1 MEGPILY
8 SVPDSVRITTLPNG
22 LRVATDRVDSVE
34 TTSLG
39 VWSGVGTR
47 HEPAEHNGVAHL
59 LEHMAFKGTRRRS
72 ARDIVVEIEDV
83 GGFLNAYTGREQTA
97 FYAKVLAEDSRLAVD
112 ILADILQNS
121 VFDAGEL
128 TRERAVVLQEIGQAE
143 DTPDDIIF
151 DHFQETAFPDQAM
164 GRPVLGRVEI
174 VESLPRD
181 VVAGY
186 MATRYRA
193 DHMVL
198 AASGRLDHD
207 ELVDLAG
214 KLFDKLPTGALPNVE
229 PARYIGGDH
238 RSERDLEQVHLVLG
252 FDGLGYSDPDYY
264 VSAILSQLLGGGMSS
279 RLFQEIRE
287 KRGLVYSIHS
297 FGSSYLDG
305 GLFGIYAGTGEKEV
319 SELLPV
325 VCDELVK
332 LAGDMSEA
340 EVKRAAAQLKAA
352 TLMAR
357 EKPSSRCEQLASQL
371 LIYGRPIPPAELVA
385 RIDAVTLDDVARL
398 ARRLF
403 KSKPSLTALGPIAQ
417 VMDYDALA
425 GRLS

>member
-1 MEGPILY
+1 
-8 SVPDSVRITTLPNG
+8 
-22 LRVATDRVDSVE
+22 
-34 TTSLG
+34 
-39 VWSGVGTR
+39 
-47 HEPAEHNGVAHL
+47 
-59 LEHMAFKGTRRRS
+59 
-72 ARDIVVEIEDV
+72 
-83 GGFLNAYTGREQTA
+83 
-97 FYAKVLAEDSRLAVD
+97 
-112 ILADILQNS
+112 
-121 VFDAGEL
+121 
-128 TRERAVVLQEIGQAE
+128 
-143 DTPDDIIF
+143 
-151 DHFQETAFPDQAM
+151 
-164 GRPVLGRVEI
+164 
-174 VESLPRD
+174 
-181 VVAGY
+181 
-186 MATRYRA
+186 
-193 DHMVL
+193 MVL

-207 ELVDLAG
+207 ELVELAT
-214 KLFDKLPTGALPNVE
+214 KLFDRLPTGTLPNVE
-229 PARYIGGDH
+229 PAQYGGGDH
-238 RSERDLEQVHLVLG
+238 RTERDLEQVHLVLG
-252 FDGLGYSDPDYY
+252 FDGLSFADPDYY

-319 SELLPV
+319 AELLPV
-325 VCDELVK
+325 VCDELAK
-332 LAGDMSEA
+332 LAGDLSEA

-371 LIYGRPIPPAELVA
+371 LVYGRPIGPSEIVA

-417 VMDYDALA
+417 VMKYDALA